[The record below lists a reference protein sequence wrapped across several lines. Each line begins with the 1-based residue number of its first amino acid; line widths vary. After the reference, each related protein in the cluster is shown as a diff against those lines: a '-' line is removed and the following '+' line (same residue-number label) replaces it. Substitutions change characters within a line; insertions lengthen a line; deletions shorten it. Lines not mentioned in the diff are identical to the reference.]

1 MVGSMGTTIGTHRLR
16 RWPNIKP
23 SLIQYLMFA
32 WYRTYKNKTI
42 NSSAANDAYY
52 SVRIKFCNLF
62 VSGSSGGGGG
72 ERRRRR
78 SNIKTTCLVFTD
90 FIVRI
95 PYFSHSKDSH
105 QIYKML
111 FLHQKT
117 CIAII
122 LLIFQVIDLLCKRLL
137 W

>member
-52 SVRIKFCNLF
+52 LVRIKFCNLF
-62 VSGSSGGGGG
+62 VSGSSGGGGRVADG
-72 ERRRRR
+72 GPTLKQHV
-78 SNIKTTCLVFTD
+78 S
-90 FIVRI
+90 
-95 PYFSHSKDSH
+95 Y
-105 QIYKML
+105 
-111 FLHQKT
+111 
-117 CIAII
+117 
-122 LLIFQVIDLLCKRLL
+122 LLISL
-137 W
+137 